1 MNGRGIW
8 AFVMQTRWARGSL
21 SMGRGCAADSHP
33 PDMTPIAA
41 ARWASR
47 EQGRPTLVRDQ
58 LLCAAATGQGELDWG
73 VIARIAAKRARL

>member
-1 MNGRGIW
+1 MNGRGSW
-8 AFVMQTRWARGSL
+8 AFVRQTRWARGSL
-21 SMGRGCAADSHP
+21 SMGRGCAADFAP

-47 EQGRPTLVRDQ
+47 EQGRPTIAPTPDPS
-58 LLCAAATGQGELDWG
+58 GDWG